1 MDDSVGGTE
10 PKGPSDFELA
20 RQDELGFLVNKGMS
34 RRGILKRM
42 GITAVMTPPVLAALS
57 ACTGDSESDVA
68 AKASSGALAA
78 GGKKIKAL
86 EVSFGDVIP
95 WCVQITDSMRFWGNM
110 FGVELTHVDGG
121 ATPDSQVKAF
131 QEAASRDDWDL
142 IAVTPVA
149 PNSLASIARQ
159 QIDKGVQVIQQAVD
173 IGKPGEDIGY
183 LTFIQQDYEEVGYS
197 LASDLFTKAG
207 GSGTC
212 IVTQGV
218 AGASNVVGRSKG
230 VHRALEQ
237 FPGMELLTEAY
248 TDYSD
253 AESKRL
259 WDSYVQKY
267 PEISCA
273 VELTAGTAAING
285 ALAALKSAGREGD
298 TLIGT
303 NNAEDFA
310 CQAVID
316 GDISATIRHSSNLLG
331 MWAAVIGAQYING
344 SNTDIPKDSWM
355 PSQLVSNVTQAES
368 MLALQ
373 QNGLNLV

>member
-1 MDDSVGGTE
+1 MDESVGGTE
-10 PKGPSDFELA
+10 PKEPSDFELA
-20 RQDELGFLVNKGMS
+20 RRDEVNFLANKGMS

-42 GITAVMTPPVLAALS
+42 GIAAVMTPPVVAALS
-57 ACTGDSESDVA
+57 ACTGDSKDETE
-68 AKASSGALAA
+68 AKASSGAT
-78 GGKKIKAL
+78 GGGQPIKAL

-110 FGVELTHVDGG
+110 FNVDLTHVDGG

-131 QEAASRDDWDL
+131 EEAANSDDWDL

-149 PNSLASIARQ
+149 PNSLATIAKQ

-197 LASDLFTKAG
+197 LATDLFTKAG

-218 AGASNVVGRSKG
+218 AGASNVVGRSRG
-230 VHRALEQ
+230 VHKALEQ
-237 FPGMELLTEAY
+237 FPDMQLLTEAF

-267 PEISCA
+267 PEITCA
-273 VELTAGTAAING
+273 VELTAGTAALNG

-344 SNTDIPKDSWM
+344 NNTDIPKDSWM
-355 PSQLVSNVTQAES
+355 PSQLVSNATQAES
-368 MLALQ
+368 MLKLQ

>member
-1 MDDSVGGTE
+1 MDGSVGGMG
-10 PKGPSDFELA
+10 PVGPSDFELE
-20 RQDELGFLVNKGMS
+20 RRDQVDYLVSKGMN
-34 RRGILKRM
+34 RRSILRRM
-42 GITAVMTPPVLAALS
+42 GITAVLTPPVLAALS
-57 ACTGDSESDVA
+57 ACTGDSESDTADKVQGA
-68 AKASSGALAA
+68 AS
-78 GGKKIKAL
+78 GGKTIKML

-95 WCVQITDSMRFWGNM
+95 WCVQITDSMRFWGEM

-121 ATPDSQVKAF
+121 AAPDAQVKAF
-131 QEAASRDDWDL
+131 EEAANRDDWDL
-142 IAVTPVA
+142 IAVTPIQ
-149 PNSLASIARQ
+149 PNTLANTARQ
-159 QIDKGVQVIQQAVD
+159 QIDSGVQVIQLAVD

-197 LASDLFTKAG
+197 LATDLFTKAG

-218 AGASNVVGRSKG
+218 AGASNVTGRSKG
-230 VHRALEQ
+230 VHKALEQ
-237 FPGMELLTEAY
+237 FPGMELLEEAY

-267 PEISCA
+267 DQISCA
-273 VELTAGTAAING
+273 VELTAGTAALNG
-285 ALAALKSAGREGD
+285 AVAALTAAGREKD
-298 TLIGT
+298 TFVGT

-316 GDISATIRHSSNLLG
+316 GKISATIRHSSNLLG

-344 SNTDIPKDSWM
+344 NNTEVPKDSWM
-355 PSQLVSNVTQAES
+355 PSQLVSNVTQAQS
-368 MLALQ
+368 MLDLQ

>member
-1 MDDSVGGTE
+1 MDGSVGGTGSA
-10 PKGPSDFELA
+10 GPSDFELE
-20 RQDELGFLVNKGMS
+20 RRDQVDYLVSKGMS
-34 RRGILKRM
+34 RRGILRRM
-42 GITAVMTPPVLAALS
+42 GITAVLTPPVLAALS

-68 AKASSGALAA
+68 TKLGGSAVD
-78 GGKKIKAL
+78 GKKIKML

-95 WCVQITDSMRFWGNM
+95 WCVQITDSMRFWGEM

-121 ATPDSQVKAF
+121 ASPDVQIKAF
-131 QEAASRDDWDL
+131 EEAANRQDWDL
-142 IAVTPVA
+142 IAVTPIQ
-149 PNSLASIARQ
+149 PNSLATTARQ
-159 QIDKGVQVIQQAVD
+159 QIDAGAQVLQLAVD

-218 AGASNVVGRSKG
+218 AGASNVTGRSKG

-237 FPGMELLTEAY
+237 FPDMELLEEAF

-267 PEISCA
+267 PDISCA
-273 VELTAGTAAING
+273 VELTAGTAALNG
-285 ALAALKSAGREGD
+285 AVAALTAAGREKD
-298 TLIGT
+298 TFVGT

-316 GDISATIRHSSNLLG
+316 GKISATIRHSSNLLG

-344 SNTDIPKDSWM
+344 TNTDVPKDSWM
-355 PSQLVSNVTQAES
+355 PSQLVSNVTQAQS